1 MSDTRPTPLTAP
13 LDGGLL
19 VEASAGTG
27 KTYTLTTLAARL
39 VVEAGHGIENLLI
52 VTFTV
57 AATGE
62 LRTRIWQTLH
72 AARDAVRD
80 AEPEAN
86 ANDQA
91 RELAAHWRRV
101 GIEGAEARLTRAIR
115 DFDRANITTIH
126 GFCQRA
132 LAEFA
137 LHARFPFAF
146 SVSGDAAL
154 EVESAA
160 RDFWRRRMVQEP
172 VALLEYAKQQK
183 FVLDEAATWAGRQHA
198 KPGVFRPDTDPEGAD
213 PGGSVQ
219 SSQRLR
225 AAWAQAFTATHD
237 AWLDPAQREQFDAV
251 IERYRWKKNRKD
263 EAVCRAVI
271 DALAANDPDLLSLK
285 DAGYFARSSLADKL
299 FKKNPPPDLALYDCF
314 ERLGK
319 AAAELGEVW
328 LSGRRRSLLEDAG
341 ETLNRGAWDARRLS
355 FDALLT
361 QLHRALD
368 GAGGNAL
375 AARMRTRY
383 PVALIDEFQDT
394 DRLQAQIFE
403 KIYAGGQAAGGLI
416 VVGDP
421 KQSIYRFRGADV
433 FAYLDA
439 KTQVTVGR
447 TLDLTVNYR
456 SDAAL
461 VRAVNATFGRDN
473 PFLLPDIRF
482 EAAHAAA
489 HDSGAL
495 CVQDEEHDPKPFQ
508 MHLFPDNDGK
518 KWSKGDLTLVAA
530 EHAAGKIV
538 RLLELGAAG
547 KASVRRASG
556 PAAGKPLVAGDIA
569 VLVRTGSQGREVAHA
584 LRQGG
589 VRTVELGTDSV
600 FDSGEAKAVHQL
612 LHALAADESEYN
624 AAARLR
630 GALAGDLFGLDLNAI
645 DRLREDDQA
654 WAAWN
659 DHAREWRRIWA
670 RDGIASLMRHL
681 LFSDQRFADQPA
693 CAAHLLRYPDGPR
706 RLTNLLHLTDLLH
719 DAETRDRLSRRGL
732 MDWFAH
738 FKAQPERGGETAQLR
753 LESDENL
760 VKIVT
765 VHRAKGLEFPV
776 VFCPFSWFGHQPNTE
791 TTAEYYDTDARTPVL
806 DVRPSPAALDRQRDE
821 QYADELRL
829 LYVALTRA
837 QYRCEVT
844 WARATHGEYSPLAW
858 LLHGEATRTASESH
872 VKRLSEAD
880 WLAEVRQFG
889 ERAADA
895 ISIRTHGHAMTRE
908 PMKTGAPGSS
918 AGLDSRLSSHGHAVT
933 PETMNAGA
941 QGSPAI
947 QTAPAA
953 GPNAEPLAARQLQ
966 RRLARIRQLTSY
978 SALAAGAAASA
989 ATTAAAGTVAVESP
1003 GEHDAPYIDPEP
1015 APDDVRN
1022 EFTFPAGSRP
1032 GDCLHE
1038 ILANRLHA
1046 NSELASVCRDSLAKF
1061 GIGAE
1066 WIDVARTMVTNAAET
1081 PLLPESGAAFR
1092 LADVDRPIAE
1102 MQFHLPVRGL
1112 RPAHLAGAL
1121 EAHGYDFLPG
1131 GGGGEINGFLNGY
1144 IDVVARAGDRW
1155 YVMDYKSNWLGN
1167 ELADYSPEAMQGT
1180 MGQHGYHLQYLLY
1193 LTALHRLLRI
1203 RLPDYDYDRHVG
1215 GAFYLFLRGMRP
1227 DAPGSGVYRDR
1238 PSRACIE
1245 AIDACFRGDDDG

>member
-1 MSDTRPTPLTAP
+1 MNNARPTPLTAP
-13 LDGGLL
+13 LDGRLL

-39 VVEAGHGIENLLI
+39 VVEAGHRIENLLI

-62 LRTRIWQTLH
+62 LRTRIWQTLY

-80 AEPEAN
+80 ATAA

-91 RELAAHWRRV
+91 RELAAHWRRA
-101 GIEGAEARLTRAIR
+101 GIADAEAEARLTRAIR

-137 LHARFPFAF
+137 LHAGLPFAF
-146 SVSGDAAL
+146 AVSGDAAL

-183 FVLDEAATWAGRQHA
+183 FVLDEAATWTGQHHA
-198 KPGVFRPDTDPEGAD
+198 KPSVMRPEAD
-213 PGGSVQ
+213 PDGSMQ
-219 SSQRLR
+219 DSRPER
-225 AAWAQAFTATHD
+225 EDWAQAFRATHD
-237 AWLDPAQREQFDAV
+237 AWSDPAQRQTFHEV
-251 IERYRWKKNRKD
+251 IERYQWKKGSKD
-263 EAVCRAVI
+263 DSVCRAVI
-271 DALAANDPDLLSLK
+271 EALDANDAGLLSLK
-285 DAGYFARSSLADKL
+285 DAGYFAPMSLANKL
-299 FKKNPPPDLALYDCF
+299 FKKNPPPDIPLYACF
-314 ERLGK
+314 ERLGE
-319 AAAELGEVW
+319 AATELGEAW
-328 LSGRRRSLLEDAG
+328 LSGQRRGLLVSAR
-341 ETLNRGAWDARRLS
+341 ETLHRGTWAARSLS

-361 QLHRALD
+361 QLHRALG
-368 GAGGNAL
+368 GAGGDAL

-403 KIYAGGQAAGGLI
+403 RIYATDHRTGGLI

-439 KTQVTVGR
+439 KTRVTAGH

-456 SDAAL
+456 SDPAL
-461 VRAVNATFGRDN
+461 VRAVNVTFGRDN

-489 HDSGAL
+489 HDGGAL

-508 MHLFPDNDGK
+508 LHLFPEDDGN
-518 KWSKGDLTLVAA
+518 KWGKGDLERVAA
-530 EHAAGKIV
+530 EHAAGRIV
-538 RLLELGAAG
+538 RLLELGASG
-547 KASVRRASG
+547 KALVRRVSG
-556 PAAGKPLVAGDIA
+556 PAAGIPLAAGDIA
-569 VLVRTGSQGREVAHA
+569 VLVRTGKQGQAVARA

-600 FDSGEAKAVHQL
+600 FDSAEAAALHQL
-612 LHALAADESEYN
+612 LHALAADETDYN

-630 GALAGDLFGLDLNAI
+630 GALAGDLFGLDLHAI
-645 DRLREDDQA
+645 DRLQEDDQT
-654 WAAWN
+654 WADWN
-659 DHAREWRRIWA
+659 DYAREWRGIWA
-670 RDGIASLMRHL
+670 RHGIASLLRHL
-681 LFSDQRFADQPA
+681 LFADRPA
-693 CAAHLLRYPDGPR
+693 CATNLLAYPDGPR
-706 RLTNLLHLTDLLH
+706 RLTNFLHLTDLLH

-776 VFCPFSWFGHQPNTE
+776 VFCPFAWFGHRPTTE
-791 TTAEYYDTDARTPVL
+791 TTAEYYDANANTPVL
-806 DVRPSPAALDRQRDE
+806 DVRPSPAAIDRQRDE
-821 QYADELRL
+821 QHSDELRL

-837 QYRCEVT
+837 QFRCEVT
-844 WARATHGEYSPLAW
+844 WAWARDGEHSPLAW
-858 LLHGEATRTASESH
+858 LLHGQETRAASERH
-872 VKRLSEAD
+872 VRGLSAAD

-889 ERAADA
+889 GRAADA
-895 ISIRTHGHAMTRE
+895 ISVSVATPTPAD
-908 PMKTGAPGSS
+908 GS
-918 AGLDSRLSSHGHAVT
+918 V
-933 PETMNAGA
+933 
-941 QGSPAI
+941 
-947 QTAPAA
+947 PAA
-953 GPNAEPLAARQLQ
+953 GPGAESLVARRLHRQ
-966 RRLARIRQLTSY
+966 LARIRQLTSY
-978 SALAAGAAASA
+978 SALASGAGAE
-989 ATTAAAGTVAVESP
+989 ESP
-1003 GEHDAPYIDPEP
+1003 GEQEATYVDPEP

-1022 EFTFPAGSRP
+1022 EFTFPAGTRP
-1032 GDCLHE
+1032 GNCLHE
-1038 ILANRLHA
+1038 ILAQRLQP
-1046 NSELASVCRDSLAKF
+1046 NGNLEGVCRDALAKW
-1061 GIGAE
+1061 GIDPH
-1066 WIDVARTMVTNAAET
+1066 WIEVARTMVTTTLNT
-1081 PLLPESGAAFR
+1081 PLLPDGGGNARTGNTFR
-1092 LADVDRPIAE
+1092 LGDVDQPIAE
-1102 MQFHLPVRGL
+1102 MQFHLPIRGFRRGDL
-1112 RPAHLAGAL
+1112 DRAL
-1121 EAHGYDFLPG
+1121 KAHGYDPRLADG
-1131 GGGGEINGFLNGY
+1131 AGEINGFLNGF
-1144 IDVVARAGDRW
+1144 IDVVARVGERW

-1167 ELADYSPEAMQGT
+1167 DVADYSPEAIKRAMA
-1180 MGQHGYHLQYLLY
+1180 QHGYHLQYLLY
-1193 LTALHRLLRI
+1193 ITALHRLLRI
-1203 RLPDYDYDRHVG
+1203 RLPDYDYDRHIG

-1227 DAPGSGVYRDR
+1227 QEPGSGVYRDR

-1245 AIDACFRGDDDG
+1245 AIDACFRGDAL

>member
-1 MSDTRPTPLTAP
+1 MNNARPTALAAP

-39 VVEAGHGIENLLI
+39 VVEAGHSIENLLI

-80 AEPEAN
+80 AAAD

-91 RELAAHWRRV
+91 RALAAHWRRA
-101 GIEGAEARLTRAIR
+101 GIKDADARLTHAIR

-137 LHARFPFAF
+137 LHAKLPFAF

-154 EVESAA
+154 EVESAT

-183 FVLDEAATWAGRQHA
+183 FVLDEAATWTGQHHA
-198 KPGVFRPDTDPEGAD
+198 KPNAVRPEAGSD
-213 PGGSVQ
+213 GSV
-219 SSQRLR
+219 SSSEPEHEE
-225 AAWAQAFTATHD
+225 WAQAFRATHD
-237 AWLDPAQREQFDAV
+237 AWLDPAQRREFDEV
-251 IERYRWKKNRKD
+251 IERYQWKKNSKD
-263 EAVCRAVI
+263 ESVCRALI
-271 DALAANDPDLLSLK
+271 EALDANDPGLLSLK
-285 DAGYFARSSLADKL
+285 DAGYFAPTSLANKL
-299 FKKNPPPDLALYDCF
+299 FKKNPPPDIPLFAGF
-314 ERLGK
+314 ERLGT
-319 AAAELGEVW
+319 AATELGEAW
-328 LSGRRRSLLEDAG
+328 LSGRRRGLLESAT
-341 ETLNRGAWDARRLS
+341 ETLYRGTWAARRLS

-361 QLHRALD
+361 QLHRALHGAD
-368 GAGGNAL
+368 GDAL
-375 AARMRTRY
+375 AARMRARY

-403 KIYAGGQAAGGLI
+403 KMYADDHAAGGLI

-439 KTQVTVGR
+439 KTRVAAGH

-456 SDAAL
+456 SDPAL
-461 VRAVNATFGRDN
+461 VHAVNVTFGRDN

-489 HDSGAL
+489 HDGGAL

-508 MHLFPDNDGK
+508 LHLFPEDDGK
-518 KWSKGDLTLVAA
+518 KWGKGELTRAAA
-530 EHAAGKIV
+530 EHAAGRIV
-538 RLLELGAAG
+538 RLLELGASG
-547 KASVRRASG
+547 KALVRRASD
-556 PAAGKPLVAGDIA
+556 PAASIPLAAGDIA
-569 VLVRTGSQGREVAHA
+569 VLVRTGKQGQAVARA

-600 FDSGEAKAVHQL
+600 FDSAEAKAVHQL
-612 LHALAADESEYN
+612 LHALAADETDYN

-630 GALAGDLFGLDLNAI
+630 GALADDLFGLDLHAI
-645 DRLREDDQA
+645 DRLQEDDQT
-654 WAAWN
+654 WADWN
-659 DHAREWRRIWA
+659 DYAREWRGIWA
-670 RDGIASLMRHL
+670 RDGIASLLRHL
-681 LFSDQRFADQPA
+681 LFAGRPA
-693 CAAHLLRYPDGPR
+693 CATNLLAYPDGPR
-706 RLTNLLHLTDLLH
+706 RLTNFLHLTDLLH

-776 VFCPFSWFGHQPNTE
+776 VFCPFAWFGHRPNTE
-791 TTAEYYDTDARTPVL
+791 TTAEYYDADANTPVL
-806 DVRPSPAALDRQRDE
+806 DVRPSPAAIDRQRDE
-821 QYADELRL
+821 QHSDELRL

-844 WARATHGEYSPLAW
+844 WAQARDGEHSPLAW
-858 LLHGEATRTASESH
+858 LLHGQETRAASERH
-872 VKRLSEAD
+872 VRGLSAAD

-895 ISIRTHGHAMTRE
+895 ISVSVATPT
-908 PMKTGAPGSS
+908 PVDGS
-918 AGLDSRLSSHGHAVT
+918 V
-933 PETMNAGA
+933 
-941 QGSPAI
+941 
-947 QTAPAA
+947 PAA
-953 GPNAEPLAARQLQ
+953 RPRAEALVARQLH
-966 RRLARIRQLTSY
+966 RELSRIRQLTSY
-978 SALAAGAAASA
+978 SALAAGAEAY
-989 ATTAAAGTVAVESP
+989 AGESP
-1003 GEHDAPYIDPEP
+1003 GEHEATYTDPDP
-1015 APDDVRN
+1015 ATDNACN

-1032 GDCLHE
+1032 GNCLHE
-1038 ILANRLHA
+1038 ILAKRLQP
-1046 NSELASVCRDSLAKF
+1046 NSNLDSVCRDALARF
-1061 GIGAE
+1061 GIDAV
-1066 WIDVARTMVTNAAET
+1066 WIEAARTMVTNALNT
-1081 PLLPESGAAFR
+1081 RLLSDADGNAGAGSAFR
-1092 LADVDRPIAE
+1092 LGDVDQPIVE
-1102 MQFHLPVRGL
+1102 MQFHLPIHGL
-1112 RPAHLAGAL
+1112 RRGDLSRAL
-1121 EAHGYDFLPG
+1121 EAHGYDARLAAG
-1131 GGGGEINGFLNGY
+1131 AGNINGFLNGY
-1144 IDVVARAGDRW
+1144 IDVVARVGDRW
-1155 YVMDYKSNWLGN
+1155 YVLDYKSNWLGN
-1167 ELADYSPEAMQGT
+1167 DLAGYSPEAIKRAMA
-1180 MGQHGYHLQYLLY
+1180 QHGYHLQYLLY
-1193 LTALHRLLRI
+1193 LTALHRMLRL
-1203 RLPDYDYDRHVG
+1203 RLPDYDYDRHIG

-1245 AIDACFRGDDDG
+1245 AIDVCFRDAS

>member
-1 MSDTRPTPLTAP
+1 MNSARPTPLAAP

-80 AEPEAN
+80 AVPEAH

-91 RELAAHWRRV
+91 RGLAAHWRRG
-101 GIEGAEARLTRAIR
+101 GIEHAAARLTRAIR

-137 LHARFPFAF
+137 LHAGLPFAF

-183 FVLDEAATWAGRQHA
+183 FVLDEAATWTGRHHA
-198 KPGVFRPDTDPEGAD
+198 RPGVFRPESD

-225 AAWAQAFTATHD
+225 EAWVQAFSATHD
-237 AWLDPAQREQFDAV
+237 AWVDPAQRRTFDEV
-251 IERYRWKKNRKD
+251 LERYQWRTKTKD
-263 EAVCRAVI
+263 ETVCQAVV
-271 DALAANDPDLLSLK
+271 DALDANDADLLSLK
-285 DAGYFARSSLADKL
+285 NAGFFAPTSLTKKL
-299 FKKNPPPDLALYDCF
+299 YQRNPPPDILLFACF

-319 AAAELGEVW
+319 AAADLGECW
-328 LSGRRRSLLEDAG
+328 LIGRRRSLLEDAG
-341 ETLNRGAWDARRLS
+341 ETLDRGTWAGRRLS

-368 GAGGNAL
+368 GAGGDTL
-375 AARMRTRY
+375 AARMRARY

-403 KIYAGGQAAGGLI
+403 KIYAADHAAGGLI

-439 KTQVTVGR
+439 KTRVTAGH
-447 TLDLTVNYR
+447 TLELTVNYR

-461 VRAVNATFGRDN
+461 VRAVNATFGRDD

-495 CVQDEEHDPKPFQ
+495 CVQDEAHDPKPFQ
-508 MHLFPDNDGK
+508 LHLYPDNDGK
-518 KWSKGDLTLVAA
+518 KWSKGELTRVAA
-530 EHAAGKIV
+530 EHAAGRIV

-547 KASVRRASG
+547 KASVRRAPG

-569 VLVRTGSQGREVAHA
+569 VLVRTGMQGREIAHA
-584 LRQGG
+584 LRQSG

-600 FDSGEAKAVHQL
+600 FDSVEANAVHQL

-645 DRLREDDQA
+645 DRLQEDDQA

-670 RDGIASLMRHL
+670 RNGIASLLRHL
-681 LFSDQRFADQPA
+681 LFADQPA
-693 CAAHLLRYPDGPR
+693 CAASLLGYPDGPR

-738 FKAQPERGGETAQLR
+738 FKAQPDRGGETAQLR
-753 LESDENL
+753 LESDEDL

-776 VFCPFSWFGHQPNTE
+776 VFCPFAWFGHQPNTE
-791 TTAEYYDTDARTPVL
+791 TTAEYYDADAKTPVL

-821 QYADELRL
+821 QQSDELRL

-844 WARATHGEYSPLAW
+844 WARVTHGEYSPLAW
-858 LLHGEATRTASESH
+858 LLHGEESRKASAGH
-872 VKRLSEAD
+872 VHGLSAAD

-895 ISIRTHGHAMTRE
+895 ISTCEATPTLAGGSVAAAR
-908 PMKTGAPGSS
+908 PG
-918 AGLDSRLSSHGHAVT
+918 
-933 PETMNAGA
+933 
-941 QGSPAI
+941 
-947 QTAPAA
+947 
-953 GPNAEPLAARQLQ
+953 AEPLAARQLR

-978 SALAAGAAASA
+978 SALASGA
-989 ATTAAAGTVAVESP
+989 VAEESP

-1022 EFTFPAGSRP
+1022 EFAFPAGSRP
-1032 GDCLHE
+1032 GNCLHE
-1038 ILANRLHA
+1038 ILANRLPA
-1046 NSELASVCRDSLAKF
+1046 NSDLEGVCREALAKF

-1066 WIDVARTMVTNAAET
+1066 WIEVARTMVTNT
-1081 PLLPESGAAFR
+1081 LNTLLPGGDGSSGEGNTFR
-1092 LADVDRPIAE
+1092 LGDVDRPIAE

-1112 RPAHLAGAL
+1112 RHAHLARAL
-1121 EAHGYDFLPG
+1121 EAHGYDPLPG
-1131 GGGGEINGFLNGY
+1131 GGAGAINGFLNGY
-1144 IDVVARAGDRW
+1144 IDVVARAGNRW

-1167 ELADYSPEAMQGT
+1167 DLADYSPDALQRAMA
-1180 MGQHGYHLQYLLY
+1180 QHGYHLQYLLY

-1245 AIDACFRGDDDG
+1245 ATDACFRGDDDG